1 MKRILVYSH
10 DTYGLGNI
18 RRMLEITRHLVDND
32 PEMSALLISGSP
44 MLHAFRIPA
53 QVDYVKL
60 PCLARNAKGAY
71 ASKYLDLS
79 LEESINLRANLI
91 RAAVIDFKPDLIL
104 VDKKPFGVGDELA
117 AALDSLPRRINRPRL
132 VLLLRDILD
141 NPETTAAIWRKNSY
155 FEAIS
160 AYYDDVLVVGS
171 PEIFDLRKEYDF
183 PARAAAKV
191 RFCGYIARSPGRS
204 SRAQVRQRLS
214 VAPDEP
220 LVLVTPG
227 GGEDGHAL
235 VSGYLDGLAGMPA
248 GSVPR
253 SLIVCGPEMSESHR
267 SHVEKAAARYPAVIV
282 ESFSDDMM
290 SLMDAADVVVSMGG
304 YNTVCELLT
313 LRKRAVV
320 VPRVEPVEEQWI
332 RAERMQAAGLLR
344 AIHPAALSPAG
355 LVNAVI
361 EELACV
367 RRGQKNLRMEKM
379 DGLGRIEAAIQ
390 GHLAARRR
398 HMDAIGRRGDTEHGR
413 RTRQGQ
419 AEWIAQSA
427 SC

>member
-18 RRMLEITRHLVDND
+18 RRMLEITRHLVEND
-32 PEMSALLISGSP
+32 PNMSVLLISGSP

-60 PCLARNAKGAY
+60 PCLSRSTKGAY

-91 RAAVIDFKPDLIL
+91 RAAVLDFKPDLIL

-117 AALDSLPRRINRPRL
+117 AALEALPRGVNRPKL

-141 NPETTAAIWRKNSY
+141 NPESTAAIWRKNSY

-171 PEIFDLRKEYDF
+171 PKIFDLRKEYAF
-183 PARAAAKV
+183 PPRAAAKV
-191 RFCGYIARSPGRS
+191 RFCGYIARSAGRS
-204 SRAQVRQRLS
+204 SRAEVRRRLG
-214 VAPDEP
+214 VNPAEP

-235 VSGYLDGLAGMPA
+235 VSGYLDGLATLPV

-253 SLIVCGPEMSESHR
+253 SLIVCGPEMSESNR
-267 SHVEKAAARYPAVIV
+267 SQVERAAAQIPEVIV

-344 AIHPAALSPAG
+344 AIHPRSLSPASLIG
-355 LVNAVI
+355 AVL

-367 RRGQKNLRMEKM
+367 QQGQKNLYMAKM
-379 DGLGRIEAAIQ
+379 DGLERIEEAIQ
-390 GHLAARRR
+390 SHLDARRR
-398 HMDAIGRRGDTEHGR
+398 RIDSLHRHNDAEHGR
-413 RTRQGQ
+413 RSWHGQ
-419 AEWIAQSA
+419 AAWIAQSA